1 MNTNKIAEALRVG
14 RQKTVYE
21 KALEEYK
28 GWAES
33 RSSFW
38 LSDSLVSCDSTLM
51 IGGDKGI
58 APSAK
63 PIPEGLDPIKI
74 IVNGPATIVFWRD
87 GTKTVVKCAKGESWD
102 IYNAFTAA
110 LTIKI
115 FGSNSKIKKI
125 LKTKVEW
132 PDEFTLAVKED

>member
-1 MNTNKIAEALRVG
+1 MNTYDRALTKYRGLRRNSALDEWVDQWNKISIADHAI
-14 RQKTVYE
+14 TACNIYE
-21 KALEEYK
+21 
-28 GWAES
+28 
-33 RSSFW
+33 
-38 LSDSLVSCDSTLM
+38 
-51 IGGDKGI
+51 
-58 APSAK
+58 
-63 PIPEGLDPIKI
+63 PEKI

-110 LTIKI
+110 LAIKV

-132 PDEFTLAVKED
+132 PDDFTLAVKE

>member
-1 MNTNKIAEALRVG
+1 MNT
-14 RQKTVYE
+14 YD
-21 KALEEYK
+21 KALKEYK
-28 GWAES
+28 KWRGL
-33 RSSFW
+33 RSSF
-38 LSDSLVSCDSTLM
+38 
-51 IGGDKGI
+51 
-58 APSAK
+58 
-63 PIPEGLDPIKI
+63 GLDDKINTIDKELIEWVNQLNNPNKGCIYSPLKI
-74 IVNGPATIVFWRD
+74 IVNGPATIVFWKD

-132 PDEFTLAVKED
+132 PDDFTLDVKED